1 MLAYL
6 EFLGC
11 GKLEQEQLV
20 NATGLQCPLPL
31 LKAKQALN
39 TLSSGQLLRVLAT
52 DSGSVKDFRT
62 YTDISGHSLLES
74 LQDDDVYS
82 YLIRKK

>member
-1 MLAYL
+1 M
-6 EFLGC
+6 
-11 GKLEQEQLV
+11 EQEQLV
-20 NATGLQCPLPL
+20 DATRLQCPLPL

-39 TLSSGQLLRVLAT
+39 ALSSGQLLRVLAT

>member
-1 MLAYL
+1 L
-6 EFLGC
+6 
-11 GKLEQEQLV
+11 KQEQLV
-20 NATGLQCPLPL
+20 DATGLQCPLPL

-39 TLSSGQLLRVLAT
+39 ALSSGQLLRVLAT

>member
-1 MLAYL
+1 M
-6 EFLGC
+6 
-11 GKLEQEQLV
+11 
-20 NATGLQCPLPL
+20 QCPLPL

>member
-1 MLAYL
+1 
-6 EFLGC
+6 
-11 GKLEQEQLV
+11 LEQEELV
-20 NATGLQCPLPL
+20 DATGLQCPLPL

>member
-1 MLAYL
+1 
-6 EFLGC
+6 
-11 GKLEQEQLV
+11 LEQEQLV
-20 NATGLQCPLPL
+20 DATGLQCPLPL

-62 YTDISGHSLLES
+62 YTDISGHILLES

>member
-1 MLAYL
+1 M
-6 EFLGC
+6 
-11 GKLEQEQLV
+11 EQEELV
-20 NATGLQCPLPL
+20 DATGLQCPLPL